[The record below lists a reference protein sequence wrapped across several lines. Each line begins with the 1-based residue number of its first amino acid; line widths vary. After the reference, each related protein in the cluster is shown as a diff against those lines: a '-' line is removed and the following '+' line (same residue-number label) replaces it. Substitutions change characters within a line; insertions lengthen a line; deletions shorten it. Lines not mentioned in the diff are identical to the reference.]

1 MPPPLGACSWRR
13 RRVVRGEGGNGR
25 VGHVFG
31 NEVQEGNIGR
41 RECLKLN
48 GEGVEEEQQVEEEV
62 LEALW

>member
-1 MPPPLGACSWRR
+1 M
-13 RRVVRGEGGNGR
+13 RGEGGNGR